1 MGDHSS
7 RPYVA
12 GRLKRP
18 TRRRGA
24 PEGARSDGPPFAR
37 LPIWSCTARS
47 LPGRACH
54 QTRRCA
60 LTLSPGGPHR
70 FTHHPLQDPRRAGPL
85 AGLFSV
91 ALVVARRQKRLLS
104 QPLNGRRPAVSGLA
118 ALRCSD
124 FPLPRFSRRGSD
136 RPTCSRIRGA
146 DYSKAPL
153 NTYSPKASAV
163 KTLMNNGVK

>member
-24 PEGARSDGPPFAR
+24 P
-37 LPIWSCTARS
+37 
-47 LPGRACH
+47 GRAFG
-54 QTRRCA
+54 RAA
-60 LTLSPGGPHR
+60 LCPPPYLVLHREEFTWPRLSPRAPVR
-70 FTHHPLQDPRRAGPL
+70 SYFKPVRAAPFHPSPAARPRRAGPL

-91 ALVVARRQKRLLS
+91 ALVVARTASELLS
-104 QPLNGRRPAVSGLA
+104 QPSAGRRPAVSGLA

-124 FPLPRFSRRGSD
+124 FPLPAPRGARQRPPDPFSNPRRG
-136 RPTCSRIRGA
+136 
-146 DYSKAPL
+146 
-153 NTYSPKASAV
+153 
-163 KTLMNNGVK
+163 

>member
-24 PEGARSDGPPFAR
+24 LSEERAF
-37 LPIWSCTARS
+37 
-47 LPGRACH
+47 GRA
-54 QTRRCA
+54 A
-60 LTLSPGGPHR
+60 LCPPPYLVLHREEFTWPRLSPRAPVR
-70 FTHHPLQDPRRAGPL
+70 SYFKPVRAAPFHPSPAARPRRAGPL

-91 ALVVARRQKRLLS
+91 ALVVARTASELLS
-104 QPLNGRRPAVSGLA
+104 QPLTGRRPAVSGLA

-124 FPLPRFSRRGSD
+124 FPLPLTPEGLRQRPPDLFSNPRRG
-136 RPTCSRIRGA
+136 
-146 DYSKAPL
+146 L
-153 NTYSPKASAV
+153 
-163 KTLMNNGVK
+163 